1 MALMTSSS
9 TLSLVLL
16 SVAVGNVTSFSTD
29 TTLDSAPCI
38 AHLGT
43 YFIDIDLYK
52 GAYGLIRIC
61 ALVRSSC

>member
-1 MALMTSSS
+1 MASSS

-16 SVAVGNVTSFSTD
+16 SVAVGNVSSFVTD
-29 TTLDSAPCI
+29 ITLDSAPCM
-38 AHLGT
+38 APSDT

-52 GAYGLIRIC
+52 DAYGLISIC